1 MPEDLG
7 PYLKATR
14 FIERSELGSLS
25 RGPEGTG
32 MSGSLAAALWS
43 PLGLTM
49 LILVLARGAGH
60 QVGLEALPS
69 VCPFLPLPRDLTVS
83 VSCSLVSDSL

>member
-32 MSGSLAAALWS
+32 MSGSLAAAPWS
-43 PLGLTM
+43 PPGLTM
-49 LILVLARGAGH
+49 LILVLA
-60 QVGLEALPS
+60 
-69 VCPFLPLPRDLTVS
+69 
-83 VSCSLVSDSL
+83 

>member
-14 FIERSELGSLS
+14 FIERSKLGSLS

-32 MSGSLAAALWS
+32 MSGSLAAAPWS
-43 PLGLTM
+43 PLGLM